1 MVSLFFG
8 FNGRINRLQY
18 WLGNVVTG
26 VAGFVCLMLAAL
38 IAGPAEGEKIDPGAQ
53 ALKTMLVMAPVWA
66 GTAWMSL
73 ALQVKRFHDRGRS
86 GYFALAPLVPM
97 VVIFTSVSGGVL
109 ADAPAEQVVPGTL
122 LWFFI
127 LGCINLWFLIDLGT
141 LGGSREANR
150 FGDPP
155 GSGLS
160 PGRSAAGQGA
170 PAGASSEHKA
180 AQGSSVGGAGAAM
193 EMAIR
198 GQQQAARA
206 PSPALTPGQT
216 PAPAN
221 FKASS
226 TTQAGGSAPSF
237 GKRVAR

>member
-150 FGDPP
+150 FGEPP

-160 PGRSAAGQGA
+160 PGRGA
-170 PAGASSEHKA
+170 RPAGASSEHKA

-226 TTQAGGSAPSF
+226 TAQAGGSAPSF